1 MENLSAIDIRTR
13 KRAPRN
19 WLVLLRNH
27 GSDCL
32 FQELYLWYLD
42 NMDSEFIPV
51 QIAQVVAEELS
62 DAQERYS
69 SSSSNSNDFQS
80 SSYSTP
86 EGFLNRIY
94 DRDRYLGRSKWERIG
109 KPFVEDMVSLNAKIH
124 FWNPAGGV
132 LRKMQAYMLAN
143 EDWDDFEATLE
154 RLLDPDGDG
163 LYGN

>member
-86 EGFLNRIY
+86 EGFLNRIF
-94 DRDRYLGRSKWERIG
+94 RS
-109 KPFVEDMVSLNAKIH
+109 
-124 FWNPAGGV
+124 
-132 LRKMQAYMLAN
+132 
-143 EDWDDFEATLE
+143 
-154 RLLDPDGDG
+154 
-163 LYGN
+163 